1 MSILDSSE
9 FSHFFRCFNRKT
21 IILNINIEQNISMQ
35 KRHPILFILSG
46 PSGVGKNTVGESLL
60 HIVGNDRIERVIT
73 TTTRKPRDYE
83 QHGVDY
89 FFLTEQEFL
98 FNIQNDEYLEY
109 AIVHGNH
116 YGSSRIKTL
125 QILESWK
132 DALLIIDVNGA
143 EQILDNKQN
152 FPYKIVSIFL
162 NLSNLEELKQRI
174 IGRSSENP
182 TTLQKRL
189 ESARKESQKSYIY
202 DHIINST
209 SREND
214 INAVLAIY
222 NKEH

>member
-1 MSILDSSE
+1 
-9 FSHFFRCFNRKT
+9 
-21 IILNINIEQNISMQ
+21 MQ
-35 KRHPILFILSG
+35 ERHPILFILSG

-98 FNIQNDEYLEY
+98 FNIQNDEFLEH

-116 YGSSRIKTL
+116 YGSSRIKIL
-125 QILESWK
+125 QILESGK

-143 EQILDNKQN
+143 EQILNNEQH

-162 NLSNLEELKQRI
+162 NLSDLEELKQRI
-174 IGRSSENP
+174 IGRGSENP

-189 ESARKESQKSYIY
+189 ESARKESQKSYLY
-202 DHIINST
+202 DHVINST

-214 INAVLAIY
+214 VNAVLRIY